1 MSDLDKIIRRSEPGA
16 VLGEGPLWSKRD
28 QCVYWVDILS
38 NKLHACY
45 LDGRART
52 WDFPEHVT
60 WVIERDISAFPGG
73 GFIAGLMSGF
83 AEVTLEP
90 FSIRHIANPYP
101 HEPENRMNDAKAD
114 DRGRIWAGS
123 MHKPITKTS
132 GAFYR
137 LNTDLSVDEVDGP
150 YKIANGPTFS
160 ADHSK
165 VWHTDTGKSEIYV
178 FDVIDGELAN
188 KRLWLKFPAE
198 WGGPDG
204 MTTDAQGGI
213 WVAHWGPGRVTR
225 FFEDA
230 TEDFHIDLPAKQT
243 TSLCFAG
250 DGLDRVFVTSAAE
263 NLPQDRE
270 GGTLFEIPSDL
281 LRGHTGLEPMKFKG

>member
-28 QCVYWVDILS
+28 RCVYWVDILS

-137 LNTDLSVDEVDGP
+137 LIVCAAPQTLGDLRSMLGAKCRE
-150 YKIANGPTFS
+150 KTTA
-160 ADHSK
+160 
-165 VWHTDTGKSEIYV
+165 EI
-178 FDVIDGELAN
+178 D
-188 KRLWLKFPAE
+188 K
-198 WGGPDG
+198 
-204 MTTDAQGGI
+204 
-213 WVAHWGPGRVTR
+213 
-225 FFEDA
+225 
-230 TEDFHIDLPAKQT
+230 DFT
-243 TSLCFAG
+243 
-250 DGLDRVFVTSAAE
+250 
-263 NLPQDRE
+263 NLPTDKLVSSVRSIM
-270 GGTLFEIPSDL
+270 FD
-281 LRGHTGLEPMKFKG
+281 

>member
-1 MSDLDKIIRRSEPGA
+1 
-16 VLGEGPLWSKRD
+16 
-28 QCVYWVDILS
+28 
-38 NKLHACY
+38 
-45 LDGRART
+45 
-52 WDFPEHVT
+52 
-60 WVIERDISAFPGG
+60 
-73 GFIAGLMSGF
+73 MSGF

-90 FSIRHIANPYP
+90 FTIRHIANPYP

-137 LNTDLSVDEVDGP
+137 LNADLSVREVDGP

>member
-28 QCVYWVDILS
+28 RCVYWVDILS

-90 FSIRHIANPYP
+90 FTIRHIANPYP

-123 MHKPITKTS
+123 MHKPIEKVS

-137 LNTDLSVDEVDGP
+137 LNADLSVDEVDGP